1 MVASVPRNTVNHF
14 KWTLQQKFKILFIIT
29 ISNITSIYTLHQI
42 LLDVT
47 VFILEAGNS
56 TQCTT
61 KASHSIAFLQFVTM
75 WPWPFVWPN
84 INCWA
89 RSWWTISVPS
99 LAILVSAV
107 LVLSCRHTHTHT
119 ESDAAN
125 RLTRAVCLESQ
136 TSTKKLPQGRVNML
150 RATKWGPSC
159 LSQTF
164 PSQNGPCMEMP
175 ISTAHSPQLDT
186 SRSCNPQT
194 RDQCIV

>member
-1 MVASVPRNTVNHF
+1 MDTAAKIQNSFYYHYLEYNKYLYTSSNTTGRH
-14 KWTLQQKFKILFIIT
+14 
-29 ISNITSIYTLHQI
+29 SIYTRGSI
-42 LLDVT
+42 
-47 VFILEAGNS
+47 
-56 TQCTT
+56 QCTT